1 MRRIFRITV
10 SLIDLDIDMETDMTN
25 FDHIADQ
32 YAAAKAELDAAQ
44 AKIDALKAQIKEM
57 GADHIVGDLFEL
69 KIAEVTRETIDQ
81 KKVKMYLS
89 PSQIV
94 ECTNTTVFPRITV
107 KLAANSSKAA

>member
-1 MRRIFRITV
+1 
-10 SLIDLDIDMETDMTN
+10 MTN

-57 GADHIVGDLFEL
+57 GADHIVGDMFEL
-69 KIAEVTRETIDQ
+69 KISEVTRETIDQ

-94 ECTNTTVFPRITV
+94 ECTNTSVFPRITV
-107 KLAANSSKAA
+107 KLAASSAKVA